1 MIISDLFNYTEE
13 MFPCQ
18 YSNNLKL
25 VWVNQLEKE
34 IYDYLTQFEGEL
46 DDLEP
51 HENLADETLIDEPD
65 IYALYISARADFSNA
80 EYARY
85 NNKVAQFNTFFDEW
99 KGRYARSHKSLG
111 GRYIRI

>member
-1 MIISDLFNYTEE
+1 

-18 YSNNLKL
+18 YSTNIKM
-25 VWVNQLEKE
+25 VWVNQLEKD
-34 IYDYLTQFEGEL
+34 IYDYLTEFDGEL
-46 DDLEP
+46 DPLEA

-65 IYALYISARADFSNA
+65 IYALYISARADFANA

-99 KGRYARSHKSLG
+99 KARYARTHKSHG
-111 GRYIRI
+111 KRYISI